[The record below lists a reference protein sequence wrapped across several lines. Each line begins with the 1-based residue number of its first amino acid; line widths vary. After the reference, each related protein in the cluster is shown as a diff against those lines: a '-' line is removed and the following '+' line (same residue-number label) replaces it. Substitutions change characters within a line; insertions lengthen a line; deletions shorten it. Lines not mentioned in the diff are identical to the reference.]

1 VMWQIRPARADDLP
15 GVADDLAAIVW
26 ELRKRLARTEHM
38 FLVSQ
43 VCEEFGIELKESA

>member
-1 VMWQIRPARADDLP
+1 MSWVIHPKGPRDYDT
-15 GVADDLAAIVW
+15 VADDLAAIVW

-43 VCEEFGIELKESA
+43 VCEEFGIELKEAS